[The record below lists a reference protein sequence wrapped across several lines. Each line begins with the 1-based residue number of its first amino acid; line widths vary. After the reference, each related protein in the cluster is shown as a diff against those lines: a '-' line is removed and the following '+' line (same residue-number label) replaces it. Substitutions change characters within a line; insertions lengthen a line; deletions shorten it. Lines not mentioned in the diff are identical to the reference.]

1 MKDAA
6 SRAPAWLFAALA
18 SAFFAGLTAVLGKA
32 AVAEIDPDLA
42 TLLRTVVI
50 MLLTGGIVAFRGAWS
65 KPSVLS
71 GRGALFIVLSGVA
84 TGLSW
89 LFYYRALRL
98 GPASR
103 VAPIDKLSLVFAMA
117 LAAAFLGEAVSWRAA
132 AGGAL
137 IVAGA
142 VLIAT
147 GG

>member
-1 MKDAA
+1 M
-6 SRAPAWLFAALA
+6 SRAPSWLLPALA
-18 SAFFAGLTAVLGKA
+18 SAFFAGLTAILGKA
-32 AVAEIDPDLA
+32 AVVEIDPDLA

-50 MLLTGGIVAFRGAWS
+50 MLLTAGVVAARGAWS
-65 KPSVLS
+65 RPSALA
-71 GRGALFIVLSGVA
+71 GRGALFIVLSGIA

-89 LFYYRALRL
+89 LFYYRALRV

-103 VAPIDKLSLVFAMA
+103 VAPVDKLSVVFAMA
-117 LAAAFLGEAVSWRAA
+117 LAAVFLGETISWRAA

-142 VLIAT
+142 VLIAS

>member
-1 MKDAA
+1 M
-6 SRAPAWLFAALA
+6 SRAPSWLLPALA
-18 SAFFAGLTAVLGKA
+18 SAFFAGLTAILGKA
-32 AVAEIDPDLA
+32 AVVEIDPDLA

-50 MLLTGGIVAFRGAWS
+50 MLLTAGVVAARGAWS
-65 KPSVLS
+65 RPSALS
-71 GRGALFIVLSGVA
+71 GRGALFIVLSGIA

-89 LFYYRALRL
+89 LFYYRALRV

-103 VAPIDKLSLVFAMA
+103 VAPVDKLSVVFAMA
-117 LAAAFLGEAVSWRAA
+117 LAAVFLGETISWRAA

-142 VLIAT
+142 VLIAS

>member
-1 MKDAA
+1 MKTPPSWILAA
-6 SRAPAWLFAALA
+6 CA
-18 SAFFAGLTAVLGKA
+18 SAFFAGLTAVFGKA
-32 AVAEIDPDLA
+32 AVAEIDPDMA

-50 MLLTGGIVAFRGAWS
+50 LLLTAGVVACRGAWS
-65 KPSVLS
+65 RPAALS

-89 LFYYRALRL
+89 LFYYRALRS

-103 VAPIDKLSLVFAMA
+103 VAPVDKLSVVFAMA
-117 LAAAFLGEAVSWRAA
+117 LAAAFLGETVSWRAA

-142 VLIAT
+142 VLIAS
-147 GG
+147 GA

>member
-1 MKDAA
+1 MKNT
-6 SRAPAWLFAALA
+6 PGWVFAALA
-18 SAFFAGLTAVLGKA
+18 SAFFAGLTAILGKA
-32 AVAEIDPDLA
+32 AVAEIDPDMA
-42 TLLRTVVI
+42 TMLRTVVI
-50 MLLTGGIVAFRGAWS
+50 FLLTAGIVAYRGAWS
-65 KPSVLS
+65 RPSALS

-103 VAPIDKLSLVFAMA
+103 VAPIDKLSVVFAMI
-117 LAAAFLGEAVSWRAA
+117 LAAVFLGETISWRAA

-137 IVAGA
+137 VAAGA
-142 VLIAT
+142 ILIAT

>member
-1 MKDAA
+1 MN
-6 SRAPAWLFAALA
+6 RLPAWLLAALA

-42 TLLRTVVI
+42 TMLRTVVI
-50 MLLTGGIVAFRGAWS
+50 LLLTGGIVAYRGAFVR
-65 KPSVLS
+65 PAALS
-71 GRGALFIVLSGVA
+71 ARGALFIVLSGLA

-89 LFYYRALRL
+89 LFYYRALRV
-98 GPASR
+98 GPATR
-103 VAPIDKLSLVFAMA
+103 VAPVDKLSVVFAMA
-117 LAAAFLGEAVSWRAA
+117 LAAAFLGETVSWRAA

-142 VLIAT
+142 VLIAS

>member
-1 MKDAA
+1 MNKVPSWLLAA
-6 SRAPAWLFAALA
+6 AA

-42 TLLRTVVI
+42 TLLRTGVI
-50 MLLTGGIVAFRGAWS
+50 MALTAGIVAFRGAWAR
-65 KPSVLS
+65 PSALS
-71 GRGALFIVLSGVA
+71 RRGAFFIVFSGAA

-103 VAPIDKLSLVFAMA
+103 VAPVDKLSVVFAMA
-117 LAAAFLGEAVSWRAA
+117 LAAVFLGETISWRAA